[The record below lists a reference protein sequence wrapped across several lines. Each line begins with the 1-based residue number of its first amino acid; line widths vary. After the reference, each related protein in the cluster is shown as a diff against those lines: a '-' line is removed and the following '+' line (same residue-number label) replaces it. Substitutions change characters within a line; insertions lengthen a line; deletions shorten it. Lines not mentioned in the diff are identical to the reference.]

1 MSTLD
6 PGLGDTVKTASK
18 DLKHAT
24 DDVEDDAGKPGPEAG
39 EVQEE
44 EEEEEEEDYR
54 EPSHWWFASTA
65 FPLLAGTFG
74 PMANGFSICALANY
88 WRVYIPPGGT
98 EEHGVEIKDPAW
110 LIAINV
116 LSLACAITGNMTL
129 LLNMARRVKFSIAQ
143 PITIIGFL
151 LAGLLLI
158 VDMVALTASPTY
170 WLTGN
175 DAPGAN
181 HALTEAFYYAIFA
194 AMIYIIIGSLLCFTA
209 YGAVKGH
216 YEKDFKLT
224 NSQRTL
230 MLQTMMFI
238 AYILLGALVFSRI
251 ENWNFTVAVYWADV
265 TLLTVGLGD
274 YTPSTDLGRGL
285 VIPFALGGILMVGLV
300 VGSIRSLVLDRGKEK
315 LGARITEKRRHHAIH
330 NVDGRKQTIRISYFA
345 KVDFSTDPSLSPA
358 QRREEEFKV
367 MRKVQDAAE
376 RERRNMALLT
386 SLSFG
391 LLLWFVGAAI
401 FMVAERNQQWT
412 YFDSVYFTYICLL
425 TIGYGDFR
433 PDSNAGRAFFVLWS
447 LLAVPSLTILI
458 SNMGDTIV
466 KWFSDLTIL
475 IGEITVL
482 PGENG
487 FRAGAKAVLGN
498 LTSWAQESFQRFS
511 PPGIFGD
518 VGKGHTMQHEKRMDA
533 SKHDAETLDRV
544 AERLNVHIEE
554 DDLHHTARTE
564 AQAHGD
570 VMEKDVQFY
579 HYVLSRECRNLQKD
593 LSAAPPKKYSWEE
606 WEYYLKLMGN
616 EDDAKRYPGQ
626 KHPDVLVPEAL
637 RMAPSHE
644 SDNTIT
650 PGGGMVDGDG
660 TMEDERKTS
669 PPGDATTHDDES
681 AAGNAQ
687 TDGVVGRKTELAEW
701 RSKHNANKRLTP
713 HPDRKKRGQ
722 PRQLTTM
729 DLQDWS
735 WLSSQSPLMGNK
747 LEAEWI
753 LERLSAALERELNRQ
768 RKGYKRTPPI
778 RLSEVRLRSLQQMKE
793 HKDGVQEDEKQRN
806 GVQSRHQAG
815 KGMHKTEDEGMR
827 AAANSG

>member
-1 MSTLD
+1 MSALD
-6 PGLGDTVKTASK
+6 PGLEDSVKTASNDHK
-18 DLKHAT
+18 SSTNDI
-24 DDVEDDAGKPGPEAG
+24 EDEAGKPDRVEEEA
-39 EVQEE
+39 EE
-44 EEEEEEEDYR
+44 EEEEEYR

-65 FPLLAGTFG
+65 CPLLAGTFG

-98 EEHGVEIKDPAW
+98 EEHGVEIKDPSW
-110 LIAINV
+110 LIAINAI
-116 LSLACAITGNMTL
+116 SLACALAGNTTL
-129 LLNMARRVKFSIAQ
+129 LLNMARRIKFSIAQ
-143 PITIIGFL
+143 PITITGFL

-158 VDMVALTASPTY
+158 LDMVALTASPTY
-170 WLTGN
+170 WLTGQ

-194 AMIYIIIGSLLCFTA
+194 AIIYLIIGSLMCFTV

-216 YEKDFKLT
+216 YERDFRLT

-251 ENWNFTVAVYWADV
+251 EEWNFTVAVYWANV

-274 YTPSTDLGRGL
+274 YSPSTNVGRGL
-285 VIPFALGGILMVGLV
+285 LIPFALGGILMVGLV

-330 NVDGRKQTIRISYFA
+330 NVDDRRQTIRISYFA

-376 RERRNMALLT
+376 RERRNMALIT

-391 LLLWFVGAAI
+391 LMLWFVGAAI

-412 YFDSVYFTYICLL
+412 YFDSVYFTYVCLL
-425 TIGYGDFR
+425 TIGYGDKH
-433 PDSNAGRAFFVLWS
+433 PDSNAGRAFFVFWS

-466 KWFSDLTIL
+466 KGFSDLTIL

-482 PGENG
+482 PGEQG
-487 FRAGAKAVLGN
+487 FRAGAKAVLGSF
-498 LTSWAQESFQRFS
+498 TKWAQESVQHFTL
-511 PPGIFGD
+511 PGILGD
-518 VGKGHTMQHEKRMDA
+518 VQKGHTMHHEKRMA
-533 SKHDAETLDRV
+533 ANEHDSDMLDRV
-544 AERLNVHIEE
+544 AERLNAHIEE
-554 DDLHHTARTE
+554 DDLHNTARTE
-564 AQAHGD
+564 AEEHGD
-570 VMEKDVQFY
+570 VLEKDVQFY
-579 HYVLSRECRNLQKD
+579 HYVLARECRNLQKD
-593 LSAAPPKKYSWEE
+593 LGASSPKKYSWNE

-616 EDDAKRYPGQ
+616 EDDPKSYPGQ
-626 KHPDVLVPEAL
+626 KQPDILVPEPL

-644 SDNTIT
+644 SEKTVT
-650 PGGGMVDGDG
+650 AGDG
-660 TMEDERKTS
+660 IVDADGKVNDDRKVS
-669 PPGDATTHDDES
+669 PPGDATTHDEES
-681 AAGNAQ
+681 AAETAQ

-701 RSKHNANKRLTP
+701 KSKHAAHKRLIP

-722 PRQLTTM
+722 SRRLTTM
-729 DLQDWS
+729 DLMDWS
-735 WLSSQSPLMGNK
+735 WLSNKSPLMGNK
-747 LEAEWI
+747 SETEWI

-778 RLSEVRLRSLQQMKE
+778 RLSEVRKRSLQQMAEDKE
-793 HKDGVQEDEKQRN
+793 GVKGDARQGR
-806 GVQSRHQAG
+806 GVESRHEAG
-815 KGMHKTEDEGMR
+815 KGLHRIEDEGVKK
-827 AAANSG
+827 AAVSG